1 MGVLKLHGSQRRRG
15 EEGVRPPENARH
27 LKRAQALL
35 WGDAGESVSQVAKRL
50 RVTRQ
55 SIYNRIA
62 RIQHRTGCIASRVLD
77 TPRSGRPPDKSKIV
91 DQVIPDLLGT
101 DPQQHGYRATGGT
114 NALLRD
120 VLHRQHHLKG
130 LTRPSEKRSNGLDTG
145 GNAPAMCCL
154 VVRRRGDRLKGGSS
168 EA

>member
-1 MGVLKLHGSQRRRG
+1 MSQRRRV
-15 EEGVRPPENARH
+15 EEGVRPPENARQ

-35 WGDAGESVSQVAKRL
+35 WVADGELVREVAQRL

-55 SIYNRIA
+55 SIYNWIA
-62 RIQHRTGCIASRVLD
+62 RIQHRTGGSASRGLD
-77 TPRSGRPPDKSKIV
+77 APRSGRPPDKSKSV
-91 DQVIPDLLGT
+91 AQVIPDLLGT

-154 VVRRRGDRLKGGSS
+154 VVRRRGDRLKGVSS
-168 EA
+168 ED